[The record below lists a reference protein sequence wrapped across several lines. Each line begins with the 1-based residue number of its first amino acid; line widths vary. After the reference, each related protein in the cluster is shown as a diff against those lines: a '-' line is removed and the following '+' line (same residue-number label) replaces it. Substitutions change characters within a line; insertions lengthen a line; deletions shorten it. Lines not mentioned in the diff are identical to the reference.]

1 MSLQSHLTI
10 SNPHKLKVQRSKSFD
25 LTDDRDHHRFDRKDL
40 SYPYT
45 DDERQHLTKEY
56 IDSYDYNVL
65 LSPEDEERIEKNEFL
80 KYNTFLESCKFRR
93 HNYDSLVEK
102 SSDIIQILSDLT
114 FKYDTVTKETYEF
127 QEQSDKL
134 INEYSS
140 YSELNEQVNDYLH
153 YFELLDTFTRR
164 LNNPSPNIVRKN
176 SFKKMLSQLD
186 ECLGFIDEHKDF
198 KDYETYNLRFKQ
210 CLVRALTLI
219 RNYVVNNLK
228 SIRDDLSAKVRATKV
243 NSVTQ
248 DALIYTRFESDSEFL
263 YDVSADLINRAESNE
278 ELEGL
283 LSDCFNF
290 YFSTRTR
297 LIQPKIWEHLK
308 LSNDHDTNKTLVQFS
323 QSNISFFT
331 KIFRDEFELFHKIFP
346 RDSKDALLH
355 WFQQLCEPL
364 NDTLRNSVLRE
375 SSISAL
381 CELAT
386 LLDKYYEYDD
396 EEEQQFEMEKL
407 SAYEDNDKPAF
418 ANVDLGAVF
427 HPILQDVQ
435 SRLVFRAQVYVD
447 ENIVKYRPS
456 IKDFQIGHRK
466 KSEAQ
471 DDPDPDSSTLT
482 GSSNKNALKNCYPPL
497 NKGISLLSKMYQL
510 VSSSV
515 FDDMAHNIVHDCIIS
530 LRQAYHVAK
539 PTIGKLDS
547 ELFFLKNLLMLKV
560 QLQTFDIEYVSNETF
575 LDFSGIG
582 DIINKIRNGSSVF
595 NEGGILELVR
605 ESVPK
610 VVNNMIDARTE
621 LQTELRNIV
630 HEFTEDAVQ
639 QIVEPIANPE
649 AETAE
654 TDSLNLKDNIEA
666 SFPRLKSEI
675 EIFIEDGQI
684 VTSLIDGIQVCI
696 FWYKVRNQI
705 PITNTM
711 PTGISYPKL

>member
-1 MSLQSHLTI
+1 MTI
-10 SNPHKLKVQRSKSFD
+10 SRPHELKLQRSKSFNHSD
-25 LTDDRDHHRFDRKDL
+25 KSDHHTSDKRDL
-40 SYPYT
+40 LFPYT
-45 DDERQHLTKEY
+45 QDEKQHLIKEY

-65 LSPEDEERIEKNEFL
+65 LSTEDEKEIEDQEFS
-80 KYNTFLESCKFRR
+80 KYDAFLETCKFRK
-93 HNYDSLVEK
+93 HNYDGLINK

-114 FKYDTVTKETYEF
+114 VKYDTVTKETYEF

-134 INEYSS
+134 INEYNT
-140 YSELNEQVNDYLH
+140 YLKLNDEVKDYLH
-153 YFELLDTFTRR
+153 YFELLDTFTRK
-164 LNNPSPNIVRKN
+164 LNNPSPNIVRKS
-176 SFKKMLSQLD
+176 SFKRMLSQLD
-186 ECLGFIDEHKDF
+186 ECIGFINEHEDF
-198 KDYETYNLRFKQ
+198 KDYEIYNLRFKQ

-228 SIRDDLSAKVRATKV
+228 TIRDDLTTKISATKI

-248 DALIYTRFESDSEFL
+248 DALIYTRFGSDSEFL
-263 YDVSADLINRAESNE
+263 YDVVADLVNRADNND

-290 YFSTRTR
+290 YFGIRTR

-308 LSNDHDTNKTLVQFS
+308 LSVDDKKTLVQFS
-323 QSNISFFT
+323 QGNISFFT

-355 WFQQLCEPL
+355 WFQQISEPL
-364 NDTLRNSVLRE
+364 NDTLRKSILRE
-375 SSISAL
+375 SSISSL

-386 LLDKYYEYDD
+386 LLDKYYEYDEE
-396 EEEQQFEMEKL
+396 EEEQFEANNL
-407 SAYEDNDKPAF
+407 STFNEYDKPRF
-418 ANVDLGAVF
+418 ENVDLGEVF

-447 ENIVKYRPS
+447 ENIVRYRPTN
-456 IKDFQIGHRK
+456 KDFQIGHRR
-466 KSEAQ
+466 KSEVAQ
-471 DDPDPDSSTLT
+471 DDQDPDVSMSNSKNTL
-482 GSSNKNALKNCYPPL
+482 KDCYSPL
-497 NKGISLLSKMYQL
+497 SKGISLLSKMYQL

-530 LRQAYHVAK
+530 LRQAYNVGK

-547 ELFFLKNLLMLKV
+547 ELFYLKNLLMLRS
-560 QLQTFDIEYVSNETF
+560 QIQNFDIEYVSNETF

-595 NEGGILELVR
+595 NDGGILELVR

-630 HEFTEDAVQ
+630 HEFTEDAVE
-639 QIVEPIANPE
+639 QIIEPISKANPE
-649 AETAE
+649 TAE
-654 TDSLNLKDNIEA
+654 QDSMKLKDNIEA

-675 EIFIEDGQI
+675 EIFIDNREI
-684 VTSLIDGIQVCI
+684 VTSLIDGVQVCI
-696 FWYKVRNQI
+696 FFCFFFGSQN
-705 PITNTM
+705 
-711 PTGISYPKL
+711 